1 MTQNFLSKLMSE
13 IALDYL
19 FVFCP
24 LQSMMGVLFIDDVSS
39 QIGFSDFISNCWV
52 SCSLPGHF
60 PHVNSLNILQFM
72 TLDSDLRVYF
82 YGCALIRR
90 I

>member
-1 MTQNFLSKLMSE
+1 MSE

-39 QIGFSDFISNCWV
+39 
-52 SCSLPGHF
+52 
-60 PHVNSLNILQFM
+60 
-72 TLDSDLRVYF
+72 
-82 YGCALIRR
+82 
-90 I
+90 